1 MHVSI
6 SADKALH
13 DLTLEFVKV
22 IAGPKIESFRMQSFG
37 PAISTVSVIL
47 ELQNPEATLKHHTR
61 FFPEQQWIY
70 CHAVL
75 DAELDSE
82 QPRRAIAETVQMVLA
97 KAFRKA
103 KGADFDSSAFLNE
116 LDEYLATRIAGSASH
131 GRVA

>member
-1 MHVSI
+1 MNVSI

-13 DLTLEFVKV
+13 DLTLEFVEV
-22 IAGPKIESFRMQSFG
+22 ISGPKIESFHSRNFG
-37 PAISTVSVIL
+37 PAISTVSVML

-61 FFPEQQWIY
+61 FFPEQHWIY

-75 DAELDSE
+75 DVELDSE
-82 QPRRAIAETVQMVLA
+82 QPRRAIATTIQSVLA

-103 KGADFDSSAFLNE
+103 KGVDFDSAAFLNE
-116 LDEYLATRIAGSASH
+116 LGEYLTTRIAGSVSH